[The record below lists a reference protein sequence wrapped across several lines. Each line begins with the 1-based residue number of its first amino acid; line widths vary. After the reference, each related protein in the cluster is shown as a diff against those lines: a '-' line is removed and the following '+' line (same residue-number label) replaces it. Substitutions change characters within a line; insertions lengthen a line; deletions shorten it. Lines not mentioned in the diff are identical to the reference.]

1 MKKDTLDN
9 IIDLNALFNE
19 SESLRESKQSELTT
33 ESKAQPLL
41 QIDEHEMD
49 EVLAEWFYRLPK
61 GYAEEPYS
69 NSDLQVLEQC
79 IHEFRN
85 GGFKPVINE
94 AGPAAKS
101 KVAPAK
107 KSKSN
112 TDDIINSMTETIL
125 GTGISVTAVKQ
136 MTDHLESMSDTDLT
150 ELYTKH
156 FRKYTLAQFVSKAW
170 AYFEDFFPYKG
181 TMVGTG
187 RGELMAVMA
196 IKGSA
201 SGGTGE
207 KDLKLGNGD
216 VWEVKEGPDTIRMA
230 KSGFAG
236 LFGYVD
242 EIKQFYKY
250 LEVIGINDSKNDK
263 ALLKKLREAFNDD
276 VLAQNVFNTLVNNFR
291 GDGFKATKEDK
302 ADPDYVPITA
312 ENFFYRIKVAAEI
325 PAGAVQLQY
334 DGFEQLKSVKGKL
347 LSNSDLLK
355 NAKMLIKNKDGESE
369 YWISNAEA
377 DQLKNAKV
385 DAKVTIKKG
394 APASSKDFK
403 VFMFNLINI
412 FNHPY
417 VKTPSSISKSFTD
430 RKNAYFSEDDMKGIL
445 WYFNNKAEPHLGLA
459 DDFVVYGIS
468 QNMGKLARREKF
480 AGKGY
485 AWIDNQ

>member
-1 MKKDTLDN
+1 MKKLNLDN
-9 IIDLNALFNE
+9 LIID
-19 SESLRESKQSELTT
+19 SIVPIT

-41 QIDEHEMD
+41 QIDKHEMD

-69 NSDLQVLEQC
+69 DADLQVLEQC
-79 IHEFRN
+79 IYEFRN
-85 GGFKPVINE
+85 GGFKPVIAE
-94 AGPAAKS
+94 AGPTT
-101 KVAPAK
+101 K

-112 TDDIINSMTETIL
+112 RDAIINSITETIL
-125 GTGISVTAVKQ
+125 ASGISVTAVNQ
-136 MTDHLESMSDTDLT
+136 MTSHLEGMSDSDLT
-150 ELYTKH
+150 ELYTKR
-156 FRKYTLAQFVSKAW
+156 FRKYTLTQFIGKAW
-170 AYFEDFFPYKG
+170 TYFQDFFPYKG
-181 TMVGTG
+181 TKVGTG
-187 RGELMAVMA
+187 RGELMAIMA

-207 KDLKLGNGD
+207 KDLKLDDGA
-216 VWEVKEGPDTIRMA
+216 VWEIKEGPDTIRMA

-250 LEVIGINDSKNDK
+250 LEVIGVNDSKNDK
-263 ALLKKLREAFNDD
+263 ALLKKLQEAFNDD
-276 VLAQNVFNTLVNNFR
+276 TLARDVFNTLTNNFR

-302 ADPDYVPITA
+302 SDPDYVPITA

-325 PAGAVQLQY
+325 PAGAIQLQY
-334 DGFEQLKSVKGKL
+334 DGFEQLKSVKSDL